1 MSVSVLGAGVTGLC
15 VATALAEAGF
25 AVEVVAPELGVPAA
39 SHWAGGMLAPFCEGE
54 CAPARV
60 VRDGRR
66 AAAWWAA
73 RGIEVVRRGTLVL
86 AAPRDA
92 GELDRF
98 ARATEG
104 HAWVAPGELEPDL
117 RGRFSRAL
125 FYAEEAHLDPRLA
138 LATLAQAL
146 RARGVRFRA
155 REACGRIVD
164 CRGAWARAELPGL
177 RAVRGEMLYV
187 HAPEV
192 SLSRPLRLLH
202 PRFPCYIVPRGD
214 GRYMIGATMLES
226 DDDGPITARAAM
238 ELLSA
243 AWTVHPGFAEARIVE
258 TGAGLR
264 PAFADNLPGI
274 RRDGARLHV
283 NGMYRHGFLMA
294 PALAGEV
301 VELLREERG
310 SCLSN

>member
-1 MSVSVLGAGVTGLC
+1 
-15 VATALAEAGF
+15 
-25 AVEVVAPELGVPAA
+25 
-39 SHWAGGMLAPFCEGE
+39 
-54 CAPARV
+54 
-60 VRDGRR
+60 
-66 AAAWWAA
+66 
-73 RGIEVVRRGTLVL
+73 
-86 AAPRDA
+86 
-92 GELDRF
+92 
-98 ARATEG
+98 
-104 HAWVAPGELEPDL
+104 
-117 RGRFSRAL
+117 
-125 FYAEEAHLDPRLA
+125 
-138 LATLAQAL
+138 
-146 RARGVRFRA
+146 
-155 REACGRIVD
+155 
-164 CRGAWARAELPGL
+164 
-177 RAVRGEMLYV
+177 
-187 HAPEV
+187 